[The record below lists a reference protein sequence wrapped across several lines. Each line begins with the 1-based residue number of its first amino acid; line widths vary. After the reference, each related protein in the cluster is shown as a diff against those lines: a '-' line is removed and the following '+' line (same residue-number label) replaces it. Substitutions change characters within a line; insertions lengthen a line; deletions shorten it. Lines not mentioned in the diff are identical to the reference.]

1 MTNVS
6 VETVSK
12 KKGRPEKEELA
23 RNINV
28 YMTDSEVSIFGNRR
42 RAAQVAKILLREIGK
57 NANPSDIDEILLTNT
72 IK

>member
-42 RAAQVAKILLREIGK
+42 RAAQVAKILLREIGR
-57 NANPSDIDEILLTNT
+57 NATPSDIDEILLTNT

>member
-57 NANPSDIDEILLTNT
+57 NASPSDIDEILITNT